1 MASKKLIRAFALI
14 ALVAALGNYANLRY
28 FTPVSNP
35 ANSSVAQFDFI
46 RNWVSETAKIEA
58 EKYFGR
64 PVSISAGDNEIVQI
78 TANFS
83 QKQYS
88 EINTFLDRLQTISW
102 VRLHKVTVQLS
113 EESNAIIVEAI
124 FLTK

>member
-1 MASKKLIRAFALI
+1 MAIKKLIRAVAVI

-83 QKQYS
+83 QKSIQ
-88 EINTFLDRLQTISW
+88 
-102 VRLHKVTVQLS
+102 K
-113 EESNAIIVEAI
+113 
-124 FLTK
+124 

>member
-1 MASKKLIRAFALI
+1 MAIKKLIRAVAVI

-35 ANSSVAQFDFI
+35 ANSSVVQYDFI
-46 RNWVSETAKIEA
+46 SNWESETATIEA

-64 PVSISAGDNEIVQI
+64 PVAISDDDNEIVQI
-78 TANFS
+78 SADFS

-88 EINTFLDRLQTISW
+88 EINAFLDHLQTVSW
-102 VRLHKVTVQLS
+102 ARLHKVAIRLG
-113 EESNAIIVEAI
+113 EESNVIILEAI
-124 FLTK
+124 FLKK

>member
-1 MASKKLIRAFALI
+1 VAIKKIIRALAVI
-14 ALVAALGNYANLRY
+14 ALLAAVGNYAKMRY
-28 FTPVSNP
+28 FTTVSNL
-35 ANSSVAQFDFI
+35 ANSSVVQYDFI
-46 RNWVSETAKIEA
+46 KNWGSETAKIEA

-64 PVSISAGDNEIVQI
+64 PVSISDGNNEIVQI

-88 EINTFLDRLQTISW
+88 EINAFLDRLQTISW
-102 VRLHKVTVQLS
+102 VRLHKVAVRLGEQ
-113 EESNAIIVEAI
+113 SNFILVEAI